1 MPKRKTPKPLYRL
14 CVAYVAGTIH
24 SLCPTHGDDDSA
36 VASVFPPHVS
46 EDLVDALQTYK
57 QSNFTSIHHLLT
69 HRLRRIKLS
78 FIDCHLPINKP
89 SRLPRLLRQISAHGK
104 QLVELSLV
112 GAVHQDDSTLVAALA
127 GLPRLQK
134 LTLCLC
140 NVTDGVVLSIAQH
153 CHDLAELKLSGQRL
167 TDDSLYLLVACEQLR
182 SVLLESDMC
191 IDPRIT
197 VSSSFHLLRGLP
209 RLQTLKIPFLTEAL
223 LLFPAGCKLSLVEYI
238 ERSRNPLLQCTTA
251 LPHIV
256 SICPLLTRV
265 SLAVTGQEVI
275 LPLGLLKSLSD
286 LTLRVIANS
295 SELYFRRQIEPVLKM
310 VGPHL
315 KTLTL
320 SLPDLDVYSVS
331 KHCSVLM
338 DLEIED
344 VRTLILSDQPPVL
357 QQTQFSRLQRLKFFP
372 DEMNAVTPEQ
382 LFRMLCNTHKLTEAC
397 LGWCQL
403 TDASLEALVASGTF
417 AHLREF
423 ELNEVEYISGVG
435 LRSLV
440 AADSDLAA
448 LTIFGCDFVTRADI
462 EQLREQVAQQNLD
475 LVIRYFEL

>member
-14 CVAYVAGTIH
+14 CVVYVAGTIH
-24 SLCPTHGDDDSA
+24 SLCPAHGDDAA

-46 EDLVDALQTYK
+46 EDLVDALQSYK
-57 QSNFTSIHHLLT
+57 QSNFTSLHHLLT

-78 FIDCHLPINKP
+78 FIDCHLPIDKP

-112 GAVHQDDSTLVAALA
+112 GAVHQDDATLVEAL
-127 GLPRLQK
+127 GKLPRLRR

-140 NVTDGVVLSIAQH
+140 NVTDRVVISIAKH
-153 CHDLAELKLSGQRL
+153 CRELCELKLSGQRV
-167 TDDSLYLLVACEQLR
+167 TDESLYLLVACEQLR
-182 SVLLESDMC
+182 SLLLESDMC
-191 IDPRIT
+191 FDPRIT
-197 VSSSFHLLRGLP
+197 VSSSFHLLGGLP

-223 LLFPAGCKLSLVEYI
+223 LLFPAGCKLALVEYM
-238 ERSRNPLLQCTTA
+238 ERSLSPLLQCTTA

-265 SLAVTGQEVI
+265 SLILTGQEGI
-275 LPLGLLKSLSD
+275 LPLGLLKYLTD
-286 LTLRVIANS
+286 LTLRVISNT
-295 SELYFRRQIEPVLKM
+295 SELFFRRQVEPVLKM

-320 SLPDLDVYSVS
+320 SLPDLDVAAISQ
-331 KHCSVLM
+331 HCPVLT
-338 DLEIED
+338 DLEMED
-344 VRTLILSDQPPVL
+344 LRTLILSDQPSIL
-357 QQTQFSRLQRLKFFP
+357 QHTQFSRLQRLKFFP
-372 DEMNAVTPEQ
+372 HEMNTVTPEQ
-382 LFRMLCNTHKLTEAC
+382 LFGMLRNGGKLTEAC

-417 AHLREF
+417 SKLREF
-423 ELNEVEYISGVG
+423 ELNEVECVSGVG

-440 AADSDLAA
+440 AADSDLAS
-448 LTIFGCDFVTRADI
+448 LTVFGCDYVTRADI
-462 EQLREQVAQQNLD
+462 EQLREQVARQNLD

>member
-46 EDLVDALQTYK
+46 EDLVDALQSYK
-57 QSNFTSIHHLLT
+57 QSNFVSLHHLLT

-78 FIDCHLPINKP
+78 FIDCHLPIDRP
-89 SRLPRLLRQISAHGK
+89 SRLPRLLRQISGSRQAAHRAVARRRRSSGRRDAGRGPGSP
-104 QLVELSLV
+104 VSASRTSLSTC
-112 GAVHQDDSTLVAALA
+112 SW
-127 GLPRLQK
+127 P
-134 LTLCLC
+134 
-140 NVTDGVVLSIAQH
+140 
-153 CHDLAELKLSGQRL
+153 
-167 TDDSLYLLVACEQLR
+167 CEQLR

-191 IDPRIT
+191 FDPRIT

-223 LLFPAGCKLSLVEYI
+223 LLFPAGCKLSLVEYM
-238 ERSRNPLLQCTTA
+238 ERSLSPLLQCTTA

-265 SLAVTGQEVI
+265 SLILTGQEGI

-286 LTLRVIANS
+286 LTLRVISNT
-295 SELYFRRQIEPVLKM
+295 SELFFRRQVEPVLKK

-320 SLPDLDVYSVS
+320 SLPDLDVAAISE
-331 KHCSVLM
+331 HCPMLT
-338 DLEIED
+338 DLEMED
-344 VRTLILSDQPPVL
+344 LRTLILSDQPSVL
-357 QQTQFSRLQRLKFFP
+357 QHTQFSRLQRLKFFP
-372 DEMNAVTPEQ
+372 HEMNTVTPEQ
-382 LFRMLCNTHKLTEAC
+382 LFGMLCNGGKLTEAC
-397 LGWCQL
+397 LGWCRL

-423 ELNEVEYISGVG
+423 ELNEVECVSGVG

-440 AADSDLAA
+440 AADSDLAS
-448 LTIFGCDFVTRADI
+448 LTVFGCDFVTRADI